1 MLTFGFIGVLLNWV
15 KTKLIFNFANTK
27 SIPMERIKLHDKN
40 FRLVIK
46 NEEIE
51 QSIKTVA
58 DQLNNDFKNVERPLF
73 LAILNGSFMFA
84 ASLLKNI
91 DFECEI
97 AFVRLS
103 SYNGTSSS
111 GKVKHILGF
120 DKPLEG
126 RNVIIVED
134 IIDSG
139 ETIEEINKILYEA
152 NVKDKKICTMLLK
165 PDAVKKDLK
174 IDYAA
179 MRIPNDFIV
188 GFGLDYNELGR
199 QYRDIYILEQ

>member
-1 MLTFGFIGVLLNWV
+1 MLTFGFIDISLNWV

-27 SIPMERIKLHDKN
+27 SIQMERIKLHDKN
-40 FRLVIK
+40 FRLFIK

-58 DQLNNDFKNVERPLF
+58 EQLNNDLKNVERPLF

-91 DFECEI
+91 DLECEI

-111 GKVKHILGF
+111 GNVKHILGF

-134 IIDSG
+134 IVDSG
-139 ETIEEINKILYEA
+139 ETIEEINKILYDA
-152 NVKDKKICTMLLK
+152 NVNDKKICTMLLK

-179 MRIPNDFIV
+179 MLIPNDFIV